1 MFAKNYL
8 ASKFCFAVRCIILL
22 HSHYICSARFR
33 LVNIYNLTHNSDQYS
48 RERRKS
54 NICQILRVPQVLR
67 PDPDL
72 REAGRVRHSA
82 AREEGFL
89 RPRLQWGAG
98 CPALGQRRT
107 KVNVCNG
114 CSMAITAPT
123 SVCQILIKH
132 GKFSKKLILFD

>member
-8 ASKFCFAVRCIILL
+8 ASKFCFAVRCIIFL

-107 KVNVCNG
+107 KVNISPPPPHFPFNP
-114 CSMAITAPT
+114 SPT
-123 SVCQILIKH
+123 VAKAL
-132 GKFSKKLILFD
+132 